1 MRRSAGRDARARALL
16 AEYEVSLHARAEGQ
30 SMLDVLEEL
39 ERRLIAKG
47 FPPMSPW
54 WRDTVRRFYES
65 AKRQLVGRVG
75 RRGGKSSTLSRL
87 AVLEALSGDFVIPPG
102 DVGMFAIISVDRQ
115 EASRRLRTIRAILD
129 ALEEPYDERGQTIE
143 LRRRAVIF
151 AVFTAS
157 ISGVSG
163 PTCIGAL
170 CDEVAKWH
178 DADTGANPATEVLAS
193 LRPTLLTQPS
203 AKMFLSSSPFGK
215 LDAHAKAYDEG
226 DTARQMVAHAPTW
239 VANPTVTEQQ
249 THEEEPDEAVWSR
262 EYAAIPQEEVEEGIL
277 SVLHLDRAERT
288 DAGDVAPEYGCHYV
302 AHIDPATRGNAWT
315 LAVVTRRMLG
325 GRVRRSIV
333 LAREWRGTPSA
344 PLDPEVILGAVGS
357 LIGPYGID
365 TVSSDSWA
373 GDALAA
379 LARHVQVRVS
389 ETETKPLRL
398 LVEPLSAADKLLR
411 WKDVR
416 TWFDAGEVEVP
427 KEAQLRADLLSVRK
441 VLTPNGY
448 VIRFADTPD
457 GRHADY
463 APSVA
468 GALAKA
474 LRDPF
479 IRDTRPDAVR
489 EQEEHRRQAEKR
501 YARKQDVPWWKRTG

>member
-1 MRRSAGRDARARALL
+1 MRASNAREAEARAFLEQFRMTEESAPREML
-16 AEYEVSLHARAEGQ
+16 EVLR
-30 SMLDVLEEL
+30 EL
-39 ERRLIAKG
+39 EDRLVAKG
-47 FPPMSPW
+47 FPPMSAW
-54 WRDTVRRFYES
+54 WEDTIARFYDS
-65 AKRQLVGRVG
+65 GKRQLTLRVG

-87 AVLEALSGDFVIPPG
+87 AVLEALSGDFAIPPG
-102 DVGMFAIISVDRQ
+102 DIGMFAIISVDRQ

-129 ALEEPYDERGQTIE
+129 ALEEPYAERGQTIE

-193 LRPTLLTQPS
+193 LRPTLLTQPA

-239 VANPTVTEQQ
+239 VANPTVTEAQ
-249 THEEEPDEAVWSR
+249 THEEEPDEAVWRR

-277 SVLHLDRAERT
+277 SAMHLDRAQRE
-288 DAGDVAPEYGCHYV
+288 GEVAQEYGCYYV

-315 LAVVTRRMLG
+315 LAIACKRLKLTRVV
-325 GRVRRSIV
+325 RSIV
-333 LAREWRGTPSA
+333 LAREWRGTSVA
-344 PLDPEVILGAVGS
+344 PLDPEAILAECGS

-389 ETETKPLRL
+389 ETETRPLRL

-427 KEAQLRADLLSVRK
+427 KEAQLRADLMSVRK

-474 LRDPF
+474 LRDPVV
-479 IRDTRPDAVR
+479 RDTRPDAVR

-501 YARKQDVPWWKRTG
+501 YARKTEVPWWKRSP